1 MDRFSWLEFGDSGV
15 PSRARSEEGA
25 PEPHGGTFLARAE
38 RLFLE
43 GQYEPALRE
52 FSRAVAEQRDL
63 FDAWAG
69 QVRCHLAMEE
79 LPQARVWA
87 NKALELFPS
96 APRVLSVAGLVA
108 ACQGQGE
115 EALRFSDQALELSR
129 GLVPPALW
137 LERAECLLR
146 SGRRDAASDCLD
158 MVRNLSG
165 GDPDFHQRIGLALLG
180 AGAVEQA
187 WLEFQAALERRPD
200 RAWLWYLSARAAR
213 ALQQEDR
220 ARFALERALALD
232 PALEEARRERN
243 TLQRSSRAGWLAR
256 LLGRQ
261 LR

>member
-1 MDRFSWLEFGDSGV
+1 MDRFSWLEFGDSGL
-15 PSRARSEEGA
+15 PSQAPNDEGA
-25 PEPHGGTFLARAE
+25 PEPHGGTYLARAE

-43 GQYEPALRE
+43 GHYEPALRE
-52 FSRAVAEQRDL
+52 FSRAIAEQRDL

-69 QVRCHLAMEE
+69 QVRCHLAMDE

-96 APRVLSVAGLVA
+96 SPRVLSAAGLVA

-129 GLVPPALW
+129 GLIPPALW
-137 LERAECLLR
+137 LERAECLMR
-146 SGRRDAASDCLD
+146 AGRRDAASDCLE
-158 MVRNLSG
+158 MVRDLSG
-165 GDPDFHQRIGLALLG
+165 GDPDFRQRIGLVFLG
-180 AGAVEQA
+180 EGAFEQA

-200 RAWLWYLSARAAR
+200 RAWLWFLSARAAR
-213 ALQQEDR
+213 ALQQEDK

-232 PALEEARRERN
+232 PTREEARRERS
-243 TLQRSSRAGWLAR
+243 TLLRSTRAGWLTR

-261 LR
+261 VP

>member
-15 PSRARSEEGA
+15 PSRPHSEEGA
-25 PEPHGGTFLARAE
+25 PEPHAGTFLARAE
-38 RLFLE
+38 CLYLE
-43 GQYEPALRE
+43 GRYEPALLE

-69 QVRCHLAMEE
+69 QVRCHLAMDE
-79 LPQARVWA
+79 LPRARVWA
-87 NKALELFPS
+87 NKALEFFPS

-108 ACQGQGE
+108 AYQGQDE

-137 LERAECLLR
+137 LERGECLLR
-146 SGRRDAASDCLD
+146 SGRLDAASDCLD
-158 MVRNLSG
+158 MVRRLSG
-165 GDPDFHQRIGLALLG
+165 EDPDCRQRIGLVFLG
-180 AGAVEQA
+180 VGGFEQA

-200 RAWLWYLSARAAR
+200 RAWLWYLSARVAQ

-232 PALEEARRERN
+232 PALKEARREHNR
-243 TLQRSSRAGWLAR
+243 LQDSSWSGWLAR
-256 LLGRQ
+256 LLSRQ
-261 LR
+261 FG